1 MIEEFVKQNRAQLWI
16 QHDWTTGIK
25 RKVAPEFYD

>member
-1 MIEEFVKQNRAQLWI
+1 MIEAFVKQNNAQLWI

-25 RKVAPEFYD
+25 RKIAPAYYD